1 MIDNKQRKIQLRL
14 TDEKSNVY
22 MFCLYFRVGNI
33 RHTKLKYNTVI
44 NKVIDWN
51 WLFSSVI
58 NAKST
63 EKRKIRVKQ
72 TAEKSVL
79 LSNAKTRQAAII
91 KPLKSEFTDNN
102 SDAIS
107 TGISAE
113 TSNNDDT
120 TSKDTELV
128 AALDKLVEMKKQG
141 YLNESEFNAAK
152 AKILK
157 NLANQ

>member
-1 MIDNKQRKIQLRL
+1 MIL
-14 TDEKSNVY
+14 

-58 NAKST
+58 NAEST

-72 TAEKSVL
+72 TAEKSAS

-91 KPLKSEFTDNN
+91 KPIKSELTDNN
-102 SDAIS
+102 SDALS
-107 TGISAE
+107 TGLSAE

>member
-14 TDEKSNVY
+14 TDNNNIVY
-22 MFCLYFRVGNI
+22 IFCLYFRVGNI

-102 SDAIS
+102 SDAINTDS
-107 TGISAE
+107 SAA
-113 TSNNDDT
+113 TSNNEDT
-120 TSKDTELV
+120 TNKDTELV

-157 NLANQ
+157 SLAEQ